1 MSTGETSARNEYEI
15 NKNKVPMDSK
25 SQMELLN
32 DTVREKSVNVNS
44 RVRMNIEKYSLY
56 FELICIIGE

>member
-1 MSTGETSARNEYEI
+1 MSTGETSARTEYEI

>member
-1 MSTGETSARNEYEI
+1 MNM
-15 NKNKVPMDSK
+15 KLPMDPK

-56 FELICIIGE
+56 FELTCKIGE